1 VHGNHLILG
10 YQTKL
15 QMQTLKMSLLFCWV
29 VVFSCAE
36 EPAVKAGKE
45 HWMQKEGGATTEKLK
60 WMSLDDAAAGL
71 EKEKRPVLIDLYT
84 DWCSWCKVMDKKTY
98 GNSNVSGYVQQKFY
112 PVKFDAEGR
121 KSITWNGKTYDFN
134 ARQKTHDFA
143 IYLTN
148 GQLSY
153 PTTVFIPADGEPQA
167 IPGFLNPGEF
177 ELLVKYFGEG
187 KYGKVPFDEY
197 QKSFKASW

>member
-1 VHGNHLILG
+1 
-10 YQTKL
+10 
-15 QMQTLKMSLLFCWV
+15 MQTLKILFLFCWV

-36 EPAVKAGKE
+36 KPAVTTGNLI
-45 HWMQKEGGATTEKLK
+45 QQEGSATAEKMK
-60 WMSLDDAAAGL
+60 WLSVDEAAAGL
-71 EKEKRPVLIDLYT
+71 QKEKRPVLIDLYT
-84 DWCSWCKVMDKKTY
+84 DWCGWCKVMDKKTY
-98 GNSNVSGYVQQKFY
+98 GNKDVAAYVQQKFY

-121 KSITWNGKTYDFN
+121 KAITWAGKTFNFN
-134 ARQKTHDFA
+134 ASQKAHDFA

-148 GQLSY
+148 GQLSF
-153 PTTVFIPADGEPQA
+153 PTTVFIPVNGEPQA
-167 IPGFLNPGEF
+167 IPGYLSPSEF

>member
-1 VHGNHLILG
+1 
-10 YQTKL
+10 
-15 QMQTLKMSLLFCWV
+15 MQTLKISLLFCWL

-36 EPAVKAGKE
+36 KPAVTAE
-45 HWMQKEGGATTEKLK
+45 ELIQQEGSVITEKLK
-60 WMSLDDAAAGL
+60 WMSVDEAAAGL
-71 EKEKRPVLIDLYT
+71 QKEKRPVLIDLYT

-98 GNSNVSGYVQQKFY
+98 GNSNVSSYVQQKFY

-121 KSITWNGKTYDFN
+121 NTITWKGKTYNFN

-153 PTTVFIPADGEPQA
+153 PTTVIIPAGGEPEA
-167 IPGFLNPGEF
+167 IPGYLTPGEF

-197 QKSFKASW
+197 QKSFKSSW